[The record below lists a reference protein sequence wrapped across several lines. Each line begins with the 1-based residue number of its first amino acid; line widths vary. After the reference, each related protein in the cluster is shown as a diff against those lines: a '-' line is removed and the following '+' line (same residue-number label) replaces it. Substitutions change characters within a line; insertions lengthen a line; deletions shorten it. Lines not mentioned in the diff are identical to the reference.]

1 MIERQSPYIAR
12 QQRLADLV
20 AAIQVMG
27 TYRYSG
33 RKVNSWAKI
42 LGEKPKSADS
52 WLIVFNEHP
61 EFFRAGVDDAGFQTL
76 ALRRAQPRIYN
87 TRTREEM
94 TLEQIQAIPKE
105 RRSHISRR
113 PLSSEQILSLV
124 DVAVKLHTQAIAR
137 RQELRWWVVMLIGL
151 ASSFVGA
158 FVAAL
163 IKAG

>member
-1 MIERQSPYIAR
+1 MIEGQSPYIAR
-12 QQRLADLV
+12 QHRLADLV

-27 TYRYSG
+27 SYKYSG
-33 RKVNSWAKI
+33 RKVESWAKI

-52 WLIVFNEHP
+52 WLEVFKQHP
-61 EFFRAGVDDAGFQTL
+61 EFFRAGVEDSGYQTL
-76 ALRRAQPRIYN
+76 ALRRAQPKIYN
-87 TRTREEM
+87 TRTREELSAEQL
-94 TLEQIQAIPKE
+94 TLIPQND
-105 RRSHISRR
+105 RSHISRR
-113 PLSSEQILSLV
+113 PLSSEQILSLI

-163 IKAG
+163 IKG